1 MQLFDNPLSPYAQ
14 KVRLSLYEKEIAFD
28 KHEIFREADRDA
40 LLAVS
45 PRGEVPA
52 LRDGDIVVYD
62 SRVICE
68 YLEDRY
74 PEVAL
79 RPGEAV
85 LTARARRFEL
95 ICDTQVDSAVLI
107 FALGKYFRPDLGRD
121 HPEFFVEAGRLI
133 DANLAMLDAEL
144 VGRDYFCGEIS
155 TADLALLPHIMAA
168 TFLGHAIPAV
178 LENLLAWVARMSA
191 RPSVQTLTAEVLASL
206 EESQKIEEP
215 FFSNDRL
222 HWRSDRI
229 EAALRCGMGEWLMA
243 ELASGRGF
251 LSPAP

>member
-14 KVRLSLYEKEIAFD
+14 KVRLSLYEKDLAFD

-79 RPGEAV
+79 RPGDAA
-85 LTARARRFEL
+85 LAARARRFEL
-95 ICDTQVDSAVLI
+95 ICDTQIDSAVLI
-107 FALGKYFRPDLGRD
+107 FALGKFFRPDVERE
-121 HPEFFVEAGRLI
+121 HPEYFVAAGKLI
-133 DANLAMLDAEL
+133 DANLASLDAEL
-144 VGRDYFCGEIS
+144 AGREYVCGEIS
-155 TADLALLPHIMAA
+155 TADLALLPHLTAA
-168 TFLGHAIPAV
+168 TFLGHPIPEV
-178 LENLLAWVARMSA
+178 LENVNAWFARMSA
-191 RPSVQTLTAEVLASL
+191 RASVQKLTAEVLASL
-206 EESQKIEEP
+206 EKSQQVEDP